1 MLENVL
7 PKLSFSDIEFLNL
20 FRVVILY
27 TVKGLLIEPQFLL
40 KKTSFMSLRLKNVS
54 EECEAVCLYAFV
66 ALLIEI
72 AESLVAGS
80 LGLVI
85 DDIII
90 LLPYFEDGA
99 NDVLVDH

>member
-1 MLENVL
+1 
-7 PKLSFSDIEFLNL
+7 
-20 FRVVILY
+20 
-27 TVKGLLIEPQFLL
+27 
-40 KKTSFMSLRLKNVS
+40 MSLRLKNVS

-90 LLPYFEDGA
+90 LLSDFEDGA